1 VINPSLL
8 FLDEPFSAL
17 DIGLKKELQT
27 LLINTIE
34 ETKLSVLFITHDL
47 MEAIKL
53 SDEILVLKAEP
64 VGHIIKKFTYDL
76 PKSLRDNTF
85 VYEQTAKILSDE
97 TIINTFE
104 LELK

>member
-1 VINPSLL
+1 
-8 FLDEPFSAL
+8 
-17 DIGLKKELQT
+17 
-27 LLINTIE
+27 
-34 ETKLSVLFITHDL
+34 

-64 VGHIIKKFTYDL
+64 VGHIIKKFSFDL
-76 PKSLRDNTF
+76 PKIQRDNKF
-85 VYEQTAKILSDE
+85 VYEQTAKLLSDE